1 MVIRIVNYKS
11 IRTEW
16 LVLLKEHPTEERI
29 ILFWRLLKWLFYK
42 HRAEAAPPPP
52 PSSSSTFFF
61 FLNFQGNQ
69 KLGLWP
75 CAFLLSAWIL
85 FLNPNNQ
92 RSVSKLDHFRLS
104 QLVLC
109 GFKNMLIWSYILLAS
124 FIHLFG
130 LSSKNAHNLSIER
143 RHLYF
148 QFTPFIIRRVFEIKP
163 KSITLVF

>member
-1 MVIRIVNYKS
+1 MISKGIFFVWVC
-11 IRTEW
+11 
-16 LVLLKEHPTEERI
+16 
-29 ILFWRLLKWLFYK
+29 
-42 HRAEAAPPPP
+42 
-52 PSSSSTFFF
+52 SSTYFLKIAFEKAKAFSTNLSKRFFFF

>member
-1 MVIRIVNYKS
+1 MPASVEAIPSNPLHPPWMLFPYCLHITTS
-11 IRTEW
+11 S
-16 LVLLKEHPTEERI
+16 LL
-29 ILFWRLLKWLFYK
+29 LL
-42 HRAEAAPPPP
+42 HHQH
-52 PSSSSTFFF
+52 FFF